1 MITTIVRITKYG
13 WQNFTRNAWLSTAT
27 VAVMVLA
34 LSVFLGLV
42 MFNVMTGTIISSIE
56 NKINISVYFKADT
69 SEDDILN
76 VQSQL
81 KSLAEVASV
90 DYVSKDQALAVFQ
103 EKHQNDPTISQALD
117 QLGSNPLLASLNIH
131 ANNPNQYQVIAEYLD
146 TNSSIQPFVE
156 KISYAQNASIIDR
169 LNRILTIAR
178 RGGIALTILMAL
190 VAMLITFNTI
200 RLAIYSNRE
209 SITIMRLVGGSNFFV
224 RGQFLFEGVVYGV
237 LSAIVSMLLIA
248 PVIYFISP
256 YGTILVPEMNV
267 WHYFVS
273 HSPLLFLYGLLFG
286 VALGL
291 ISSFFAAGKYLRES
305 QA

>member
-27 VAVMVLA
+27 IAVMVLA
-34 LSVFLGLV
+34 LSVFLGLM

-56 NKINISVYFKADT
+56 NKINISVYFKAST
-69 SEDDILN
+69 AEDDILN

-81 KSLAEVASV
+81 KSLPEVAVV
-90 DYVSKDQALAVFQ
+90 DYVSKDQALAAF
-103 EKHQNDPTISQALD
+103 EDKHQNDPTISQAID
-117 QLGSNPLLASLNIH
+117 QLGSNPLLASLNVR
-131 ANNPNQYQVIAEYLD
+131 AYRPNQYQVIADYLNN
-146 TNSSIQPFVE
+146 NSSIQPFVE
-156 KISYAQNASIIDR
+156 KISYAQNAGIIDR
-169 LNRILTIAR
+169 LNRILDIAR
-178 RGGIALTILMAL
+178 RGGIGLTVFMSL

-224 RGQFLFEGVVYGV
+224 RGQFLVEGALYGI
-237 LSAIVSMLLIA
+237 LSALVSMLLIA
-248 PVIYFISP
+248 PIVYFISP

-267 WHYFVS
+267 WQYFVS
-273 HSPLLFLYGLLFG
+273 HSLLLFFYGLLFG

-291 ISSFFAAGKYLRES
+291 ISSFIAVGKYLRES

>member
-27 VAVMVLA
+27 IAVMVLA

-56 NKINISVYFKADT
+56 NKINISVYFKANT
-69 SEDDILN
+69 AEDDILN

-81 KSLAEVASV
+81 KSLPEVASV
-90 DYVSKDQALAVFQ
+90 DYISKDQALATFE
-103 EKHQNDPTISQALD
+103 EKHQNDPTISQAID
-117 QLGSNPLLASLNIH
+117 QLGSNPLLASLNIR
-131 ANNPNQYQVIAEYLD
+131 ATNPNQYQIIADYLNN
-146 TNSSIQPFVE
+146 NSSIQPFVE
-156 KISYAQNASIIDR
+156 KISYAQNAGIIDR
-169 LNRILTIAR
+169 LNRILTIAQ
-178 RGGIALTILMAL
+178 RGGIGLTILMAL
-190 VAMLITFNTI
+190 IAMLITFNTI

-224 RGQFLFEGVVYGV
+224 RGQFLVEGAVYGIV
-237 LSAIVSMLLIA
+237 SAIVSMVLMA

-256 YGTILVPEMNV
+256 YGTTLVPEMDM

-273 HSPLLFLYGLLFG
+273 HSPLLFLYELLFG
-286 VALGL
+286 VVLGL
-291 ISSFFAAGKYLRES
+291 VSSFFAAGKYLRES

>member
-27 VAVMVLA
+27 IAVMVLA

-42 MFNVMTGTIISSIE
+42 IFNVMAGTIISSIE
-56 NKINISVYFKADT
+56 NKINISVYFKADVA
-69 SEDDILN
+69 EDDILN

-81 KSLAEVASV
+81 KSLPEVASV
-90 DYVSKDQALAVFQ
+90 EYISKDQALATFQ

-117 QLGSNPLLASLNIH
+117 QLGSNPLLASLNIR
-131 ANNPNQYQVIAEYLD
+131 ASRPDQYQIIADYL
-146 TNSSIQPFVE
+146 NNGSIQPFVE
-156 KISYAQNASIIDR
+156 KISYAQNASVIDR
-169 LNRILTIAR
+169 LNRILTIAK
-178 RGGIALTILMAL
+178 RGGIALTIFMAL

-200 RLAIYSNRE
+200 SLAIYSNRE

-224 RGQFLFEGVVYGV
+224 RGQFLIEGIVYGIV
-237 LSAIVSMLLIA
+237 SAIIGLLLVA

-256 YGTILVPEMNV
+256 YGSILVPEMNV

-273 HSPLLFLYGLLFG
+273 HILLLFAYGLLFG
-286 VALGL
+286 VVLGL
-291 ISSFFAAGKYLRES
+291 ISSFFAAGKYLKES

>member
-27 VAVMVLA
+27 IAVMVLA

-56 NKINISVYFKADT
+56 NKINISVYFKANT
-69 SEDDILN
+69 AEDDILN

-81 KSLAEVASV
+81 ESLPEVASV
-90 DYVSKDQALAVFQ
+90 DYISKDQALATFE
-103 EKHQNDPTISQALD
+103 EKHQNDPTISQAID
-117 QLGSNPLLASLNIH
+117 QLGSNPLLASLNIR
-131 ANNPNQYQVIAEYLD
+131 ATNPNQYQIIADYLNN
-146 TNSSIQPFVE
+146 NSSIQPFVE
-156 KISYAQNASIIDR
+156 KISYAQNAGIIDR
-169 LNRILTIAR
+169 LNRILTIAQ
-178 RGGIALTILMAL
+178 RGGIGLTILMAL
-190 VAMLITFNTI
+190 IAMLITFNTI

-224 RGQFLFEGVVYGV
+224 RGQFLVEGAVYGIV
-237 LSAIVSMLLIA
+237 SAIVSMVLMA

-256 YGTILVPEMNV
+256 YGTTLVPEMDM

-273 HSPLLFLYGLLFG
+273 HSPLLFLYELLFG
-286 VALGL
+286 VVLGL
-291 ISSFFAAGKYLRES
+291 VSSFFAAGKYLRES

>member
-131 ANNPNQYQVIAEYLD
+131 ANNPNQYQIIAEYLD

-156 KISYAQNASIIDR
+156 KISYAQNAGIIDR

-178 RGGIALTILMAL
+178 RGGIALTVLMAL

-256 YGTILVPEMNV
+256 YGTILVPEMDV

-273 HSPLLFLYGLLFG
+273 HSPLLFLYGLIFG
-286 VALGL
+286 VVLGL